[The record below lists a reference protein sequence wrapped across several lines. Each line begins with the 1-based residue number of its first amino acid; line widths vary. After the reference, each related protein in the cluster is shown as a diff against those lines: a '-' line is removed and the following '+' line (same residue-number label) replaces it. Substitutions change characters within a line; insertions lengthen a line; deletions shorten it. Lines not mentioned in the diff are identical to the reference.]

1 MINCVVF
8 LPNKAR
14 WLKQHFLKRTW
25 STKKARALLPFS
37 PGDVNGEMC
46 VWEGGGEEE
55 EIGSNLKMDLPLL
68 SSSYRA
74 INCLSGAARSIREKG
89 GVWSFLFSLPPSLAP
104 GMDGEWTI
112 RLAGGRGG
120 GGLLLPPHKHTG

>member
-1 MINCVVF
+1 M
-8 LPNKAR
+8 
-14 WLKQHFLKRTW
+14 
-25 STKKARALLPFS
+25 
-37 PGDVNGEMC
+37 
-46 VWEGGGEEE
+46 WEGEEEE

-89 GVWSFLFSLPPSLAP
+89 RCMVVSFSLPLAP

-120 GGLLLPPHKHTG
+120 GRPPPPPSQAHRLMKNSC